1 MQDGGKKDHSP
12 VSAVIQV
19 ALSVLIHICG
29 MHVFSGDMGYYILLI
44 KEGIASGFVHTYIF
58 LVPSA
63 EIVGMNF

>member
-1 MQDGGKKDHSP
+1 MQGGGKKDYSP

-29 MHVFSGDMGYYILLI
+29 MHIFKTYRILHSAYKRRHCLRLCPYL
-44 KEGIASGFVHTYIF
+44 HF
-58 LVPSA
+58 LVPDA